1 MNQAV
6 SIESYKLSK
15 RFGGFSALE
24 DVSIKVRP
32 GTVHAVLGENG
43 AGKSTFVK
51 CLVGYYKS
59 DDGSVL
65 LDGREVTIDSPTDA
79 RNLGIG
85 MVYQHFTVVPGM
97 TVAENLL
104 LSQGEIPNVINWGK
118 VRDQLSAFMESAP
131 FKLDLDATPL
141 DLSAGEKQK
150 LEILKQ
156 ILLHPRLLI
165 LDEPT
170 SVLTPDEADE
180 VLFALRQ
187 RAHQQECSIIM
198 ITHKF
203 REVMS
208 YCDDVSVL
216 RRGRLVISKAVAST
230 NSDELA
236 SAMIGQTQNQSVE
249 SHTTQKIAMMQ
260 KSHRALKVSNLTAF
274 GDRGELALN
283 DISFEVGKGEILG
296 LAGVSGNGQKELLEA
311 LTGQRKIISGEVL
324 VDGQLFHATRSQN
337 QSLLVRGL
345 PEEPLIN
352 ACVRGMTLFENLALR
367 EFDEIGFS
375 QYGLINWTKLRKTA
389 QSAMTEYSIKASGVE
404 APIGDLSGGNVQR
417 VVLAREFSKPA
428 NVLLVC
434 NATFGL
440 DFAATQEIRNRLIT
454 ARNQGTAIL
463 LISEDLD
470 EILEL
475 SDRIVVVSSG
485 KIVYTVPSNL
495 ANRKTLGSFMAGERE
510 VTEAIN

>member
-1 MNQAV
+1 MSQAV
-6 SIESYKLSK
+6 SLESYKLTK
-15 RFGGFSALE
+15 RFGGFTALH
-24 DVSIKVRP
+24 DVSLKVRP
-32 GTVHAVLGENG
+32 GTVHALLGENG

-51 CLVGYYKS
+51 CLVGYYQS
-59 DDGSVL
+59 DEGSVI
-65 LDGREVTIDSPTDA
+65 LDDREVKIETPKDA
-79 RNLGIG
+79 KHHGIG

-104 LSQGEIPNVINWGK
+104 MSLGNIPNIVHWGK
-118 VRDQLSAFMESAP
+118 ARDQLSNFMNNAP

-156 ILLHPRLLI
+156 ILLNPRLLI

-187 RAHQQECSIIM
+187 RAHQMECSIIM

-216 RRGRLVISKAVAST
+216 RRGSLVMSKKVDET
-230 NSDELA
+230 NADELA
-236 SAMIGQTQNQSVE
+236 NAMIGHSQNEVHE
-249 SHTTQKIAMMQ
+249 SSKSQKIAG
-260 KSHRALKVSNLTAF
+260 NLRQVPVLEVNHLSAF
-274 GDRGELALN
+274 GDRGELALQN
-283 DISFEVGKGEILG
+283 ISFSVSKGEILG
-296 LAGVSGNGQKELLEA
+296 LAGVSGNGQRELLEA
-311 LTGQRKIISGEVL
+311 LTGQRALLRGEIKVHGL
-324 VDGQLFHATRSQN
+324 PFHASRQEN

-345 PEEPLIN
+345 PEEPLVN
-352 ACVRGMTLFENLALR
+352 ACVKSMTVSENLALR
-367 EFDEIGFS
+367 EFDEKEYSKWGF
-375 QYGLINWTKLRKTA
+375 INWPELRKSA
-389 QSAMTEYSIKASGVE
+389 QLAIDGYSIKTSGPHAS
-404 APIGDLSGGNVQR
+404 IGDLSGGNVQR
-417 VVLAREFSKPA
+417 VVLARELSKYA

-440 DFAATQEIRNRLIT
+440 DFAATQEIRNRLIS
-454 ARNQGTAIL
+454 ARNNGTAVL

-475 SDRIVVVSSG
+475 ADRVAVVSSG
-485 KIVYTVPSNL
+485 KITYTVQADS
-495 ANRKTLGSFMAGERE
+495 ANRKVLGSFMAGEHSSME
-510 VTEAIN
+510 VHA